1 MAITRAQTETILI
14 SRVGGWL
21 TLSTL
26 DGTTVDGTNAAL
38 NDAIGFAIRLLGGTT
53 ANPAL
58 VTDADLLTI
67 DDDDVDQLLDIAEY
81 RALYSA
87 QGALFIDAKAGPV
100 EAKRAAHGARLA
112 ALVAA
117 KGAQLGILYGIG
129 IVGALGVSMRRVDG
143 YTCSGGDW

>member
-1 MAITRAQTETILI
+1 MAVTRAQVEAILI

-21 TLSTL
+21 VLSDL

-58 VTDADLLTI
+58 ITDADLATV
-67 DDDDVDQLLDIAEY
+67 DDADLDKLLDIAEY

-100 EAKRAAHGARLA
+100 EAKRSAHGARLA
-112 ALVAA
+112 ALVSA
-117 KGAQLGILYGIG
+117 KGLQLAVLYGIG
-129 IVGALGVSMRRVDG
+129 AIGALGVSMRRVDG
-143 YTCSGGDW
+143 YTCTDGDS